1 MLYYLLGF
9 LSAWIILALLAN
21 ISEEINSGGIHLWD
35 GWASYILLA
44 PIIPPIVFIIKPV
57 YRLIKKF
64 WINRK

>member
-1 MLYYLLGF
+1 MLYYILGF

-44 PIIPPIVFIIKPV
+44 PIIPPIVFIIKPI